1 MIILDGVR
9 ELIKLPHGVERIGAL
24 VIHDDGSVGQI
35 FCFGSSTIGGP
46 AEELVAG
53 TGEAKFRI
61 ALQGDGFVVQVI
73 LLRRDSSGAAVGMV
87 GQGRECGLG
96 APDGVEGGVAHDLEL
111 ITGLIVRRR
120 RVLAQSP
127 A

>member
-61 ALQGDGFVVQVI
+61 ALQGDGFVVQGV
-73 LLRRDSSGAAVGMV
+73 LRRGSSFAAVGMV